1 MRSQENVGMNPLAFD
16 SVNFAAKLRSGPV
29 RSMIDRV
36 VRNAAEIACV
46 PFMVLGIRH
55 SGKFEFISTHGVPL
69 SHYQD
74 SIPARI
80 LSPKLFAREIEVVDL
95 HKHAQFSAL
104 NMIPMANKW
113 RYAGNCPIRLDYPI
127 SDGGVLALSCADI
140 KNHERGGQVLAVLR
154 GHAEFIANLI
164 SLSHQIKP
172 PEEVSDPNAI
182 VVAVVQAAVVRF
194 GLPICVLNR
203 ERQVVAVSEGF
214 SNASR
219 LLGGSRVHLGERLSG
234 GWMTEAVDSA
244 VAEALRALTPCQWI
258 PLVNPDSKERY
269 VDVFPF
275 DFAGVGQFA
284 VLALHKGI
292 YTRNGD
298 LYEGQS
304 EVGTAGN
311 AKLRAAGTDGSGPLS
326 RFLDETLIP
335 SQRLLQRN
343 KTSYVGVRRW
353 RSAIKKHQISAL
365 KALKG
370 DVPDSF
376 VERVATEMAEAV
388 RNVYGTPRDCVV
400 VPVPASHSGPNGLS
414 HRLALELASQL
425 DLDAVEAFAPPPVN
439 GKSSHPRKNATR
451 AEMKLLRVIDQP
463 VLLVDDVASSG
474 SHIDEAAKLLRGKS
488 PSVWPV
494 VWIAA

>member
-1 MRSQENVGMNPLAFD
+1 MRKQEDVGLNPLAFD
-16 SVNFAAKLRSGPV
+16 SENFAAKLRSGPV

-36 VRNAAEIACV
+36 VRNAAEIASV

-55 SGKFEFISTHGVPL
+55 GEVFEFISTHGIPL
-69 SHYQD
+69 THYQD

-80 LSPKLFAREIEVVDL
+80 VSPKLFAREIEVVDL
-95 HKHAQFSAL
+95 HKHAQLSSL
-104 NMIPMANKW
+104 NMLPMARKW
-113 RYAGNCPIRLDYPI
+113 RYAGNCPIRLDRPLA
-127 SDGGVLALSCADI
+127 DGGVLSLSCADI
-140 KNHERGGQVLAVLR
+140 NNRETGGQILTVLR

-182 VVAVVQAAVVRF
+182 VVAVVQAAVSRF
-194 GLPICVLNR
+194 GLPICVMNTER
-203 ERQVVAVSEGF
+203 EIVAASEGF

-219 LLGGSRVHLGERLSG
+219 LLGGSRVHFGERMSG
-234 GWMTEAVDSA
+234 GWMTEAVDNV
-244 VAEALRALTPCQWI
+244 VAEALRGLTPRQWV
-258 PLVNPDSKERY
+258 PLGNPDNKDRY
-269 VDVFPF
+269 VDIFPF

-292 YTRNGD
+292 YTRYGD
-298 LYEGQS
+298 GGVQAFGDVAAKARPRAQS
-304 EVGTAGN
+304 KDGT
-311 AKLRAAGTDGSGPLS
+311 GPLS

-335 SQRLLQRN
+335 SQRLLQRH

-365 KALKG
+365 RALKG

-376 VERVATEMAEAV
+376 VESVATEMAEAV

-400 VPVPASHSGPNGLS
+400 VPVPASHSGPDGLS
-414 HRLALELASQL
+414 HRLARELARQL
-425 DLDAVEAFAPPPVN
+425 DLDAVEAFAAPPVN

-451 AEMKLLRVIDQP
+451 PEMKLLMDIDQP

-474 SHIDEAAKLLRGKS
+474 SHIDEAAQLLRGKS